1 MARKVRVDLSDHFEA
16 WREKTNLLSS
26 NVGDLTN
33 LLPEIADSD
42 IVDAVND
49 TFVRIQ
55 SWTPTQNISLINSAG
70 TTLKTIYVYDSDGG
84 APGESYTS
92 SAEGIKSLFR

>member
-26 NVGDLTN
+26 YVGNLPD
-33 LLPEIADSD
+33 LLPHIADSD

-49 TFVRIQ
+49 TFTRRQ
-55 SWTPTQNISLINSAG
+55 NWPRPENISLINSAG
-70 TTLKTIYVYDSDGG
+70 TTLKTIWLYDSDGG
-84 APGESYTS
+84 APGEDYS
-92 SAEGIKSLFR
+92 